1 MLTLTP
7 FISKTLHSK
16 SNENMLRVTFVAFF
30 IRNVLKQTQPKSDK
44 KQKKFPTP
52 IISKID
58 RQTDTVILIYPQTL
72 FVGVIIIH
80 KIKK

>member
-1 MLTLTP
+1 
-7 FISKTLHSK
+7 
-16 SNENMLRVTFVAFF
+16 MLRVTFVAFF
-30 IRNVLKQTQPKSDK
+30 IRNVLKQTQSKSYK
-44 KQKKFPTP
+44 KQKKFPTH

-72 FVGVIIIH
+72 FAEVIIIH

>member
-58 RQTDTVILIYPQTL
+58 RQTDRHSDSYIPSN
-72 FVGVIIIH
+72 FVCGGYNYT
-80 KIKK
+80 

>member
-1 MLTLTP
+1 M
-7 FISKTLHSK
+7 KK
-16 SNENMLRVTFVAFF
+16 CLRVNFVAFF
-30 IRNVLKQTQPKSDK
+30 IRNVFIIKQTQPKSDK

-72 FVGVIIIH
+72 FAGVIIIH